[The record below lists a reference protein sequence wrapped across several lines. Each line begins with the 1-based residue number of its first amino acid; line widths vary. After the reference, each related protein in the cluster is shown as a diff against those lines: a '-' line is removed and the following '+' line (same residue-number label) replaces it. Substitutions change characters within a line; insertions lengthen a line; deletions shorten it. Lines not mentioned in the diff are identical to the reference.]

1 MKVLRG
7 GPGVSGGSAAAVAA
21 AARGPGAA
29 KRGTRAAPD
38 GHDGEARDEGVKFHV
53 PGLALAEL
61 DEGQLDAPP
70 GLQFVRHGGVGA
82 AFVLFWLLVSCLR
95 GAASRGPARG
105 GAARR
110 GGCGGVVGGCATSG
124 TSFTWRL
131 LLFGANLRN
140 VGAPRMEPLRGN
152 GFFRPGAR
160 GARWRGHQRGACRPR
175 DPAGPPRGGARHKRS
190 RDEQAGA
197 GPSGRRSFRCPA
209 VAGGAGQ
216 RRNDVGEPAA
226 QPKNGARANPSAR
239 AAKQKHANRRPTS
252 LRRQY
257 RTRRRRNHAKSPPH
271 PTQLTNLSGAPAAS
285 E

>member
-1 MKVLRG
+1 M
-7 GPGVSGGSAAAVAA
+7 
-21 AARGPGAA
+21 
-29 KRGTRAAPD
+29 
-38 GHDGEARDEGVKFHV
+38 

-82 AFVLFWLLVSCLR
+82 AFVLFWLLVPCLR
-95 GAASRGPARG
+95 GAAACGPARG

-124 TSFTWRL
+124 TRFTWRL

-160 GARWRGHQRGACRPR
+160 GDALARPRKRRVPPEGLRGAIAHAAARPQKETR
-175 DPAGPPRGGARHKRS
+175 RTG
-190 RDEQAGA
+190 
-197 GPSGRRSFRCPA
+197 GRRPIGQAILPLPGRCWE
-209 VAGGAGQ
+209 GSGQ

-226 QPKNGARANPSAR
+226 QPKKTEPCQSLGTHNQAKARKSASDRRCAYNTER
-239 AAKQKHANRRPTS
+239 AATTITQKARR
-252 LRRQY
+252 
-257 RTRRRRNHAKSPPH
+257 
-271 PTQLTNLSGAPAAS
+271 TQHN
-285 E
+285 

>member
-1 MKVLRG
+1 MMKVLRG
-7 GPGVSGGSAAAVAA
+7 GPGVRGGSAAAVAA
-21 AARGPGAA
+21 AARGPGQR
-29 KRGTRAAPD
+29 KTGRGAAPD

-110 GGCGGVVGGCATSG
+110 GGGGGVVGGCATLG
-124 TSFTWRL
+124 TCLSWRL

-140 VGAPRMEPLRGN
+140 VGALRMEPLRGN

-160 GARWRGHQRGACRPR
+160 GDALAR
-175 DPAGPPRGGARHKRS
+175 PPKR
-190 RDEQAGA
+190 RVPPEGLP
-197 GPSGRRSFRCPA
+197 GPSRARR
-209 VAGGAGQ
+209 
-216 RRNDVGEPAA
+216 
-226 QPKNGARANPSAR
+226 R
-239 AAKQKHANRRPTS
+239 AATK
-252 LRRQY
+252 
-257 RTRRRRNHAKSPPH
+257 
-271 PTQLTNLSGAPAAS
+271 
-285 E
+285 